1 MILDLSPTWQM
12 PGITVAYAD
21 VVSACAGICLSHHGH
36 GNPVELRLDGD
47 MPQAITLG
55 WSQAAADDIACYG
68 TATDSDVIRYGAE
81 CAAVRVVAVLL
92 GLQVIKKA
100 AKGTGVD
107 FWLGDPDVQYSGYEG
122 LVRLE
127 VSGILED
134 NEGEYRRRLREKL
147 AQMAPTDPLPGY
159 AAIVMFGTPKANVTE
174 RR

>member
-1 MILDLSPTWQM
+1 
-12 PGITVAYAD
+12 
-21 VVSACAGICLSHHGH
+21 
-36 GNPVELRLDGD
+36 
-47 MPQAITLG
+47 MPQSVTVEWLAPNAL
-55 WSQAAADDIACYG
+55 DIACYG
-68 TATDSDVIRYGAE
+68 AATDSDVIRYGAE
-81 CAAVRVVAVLL
+81 CVAIRVLAVLL
-92 GLQVIKKA
+92 GLQVIRKA

-107 FWLGDPDVQYSGYEG
+107 FWLGDPNARYSGYEG

>member
-1 MILDLSPTWQM
+1 M
-12 PGITVAYAD
+12 PGITIAYAD
-21 VVSACAGICLSHHGH
+21 VVSSCAGICLTHHGH
-36 GNPVELRLDGD
+36 RNPAELRLDGD
-47 MPQAITLG
+47 MPQAITLV
-55 WSQAAADDIACYG
+55 WLQPSADDISCYG
-68 TATDSDVIRYGAE
+68 AATDSDVIRYGAE
-81 CAAVRVVAVLL
+81 CLAVRVVSALL

-107 FWLGDPDVQYSGYEG
+107 FWLGDASAQYSGYEG

-134 NEGEYRRRLREKL
+134 NEGEYKRRLREKL

-159 AAIVMFGTPKANVTE
+159 AAIVMFGTPKANVTK

>member
-1 MILDLSPTWQM
+1 M
-12 PGITVAYAD
+12 PGITIAYAD
-21 VVSACAGICLSHHGH
+21 VVSSCAGICLTHHGH
-36 GNPVELRLDGD
+36 RNPAELRLDGD
-47 MPQAITLG
+47 MPQAITLV
-55 WSQAAADDIACYG
+55 WLQPSADDISCYG
-68 TATDSDVIRYGAE
+68 AATDSDVIRYGAE
-81 CAAVRVVAVLL
+81 CLAVRVVAALL

-107 FWLGDPDVQYSGYEG
+107 FWLGDASAQYSGYEG

-134 NEGEYRRRLREKL
+134 NEGEYKRRLREKL

-159 AAIVMFGTPKANVTE
+159 AAIVMFGTPKANVTK